1 MKFIDYLP
9 YGKIPEKLIPS
20 VDVIIN
26 SPPKPNSNIPPEYHY
41 YQSRLTDKKLEDYI
55 REIIPF
61 NCFIQYQIIRKGIP
75 IHKDAKDRK
84 VAINYLLSTGGNDV
98 ATTVYDEN
106 KITVL
111 QQEIIRPGE
120 WHYLLTNK
128 FHGIDGQTFNSD
140 RVAISVTPV
149 EPDIFLESYGL
160 INFNTSSKVG
170 DLL

>member
-1 MKFIDYLP
+1 MKYIGYLSFDP
-9 YGKIPEKLIPS
+9 IPKELLPS
-20 VDVIIN
+20 VQMVID

-41 YQSRLTDKKLEDYI
+41 YQSRLADQNLENYI

-106 KITVL
+106 KITIL
-111 QQEIIRPGE
+111 QQEVIRPNE

-149 EPDIFLESYGL
+149 EPDVFLENYGL
-160 INFNTSSKVG
+160 TNPNTSSKVG
-170 DLL
+170 DLP